1 MSNRGLAGSREP
13 KGSDEIVSQT
23 LRVTKELRIDL
34 AAGVEE
40 LEAGP
45 KGPRWETHIPTQPPI
60 SSCNYC
66 QHDLYQEPTIG
77 FEAGKLGPERVCHF

>member
-45 KGPRWETHIPTQPPI
+45 KGPRWETHIPTQPPYLPVI
-60 SSCNYC
+60 IANMTCIRSQPLAS
-66 QHDLYQEPTIG
+66 
-77 FEAGKLGPERVCHF
+77 KLVN